1 VTVFVVMAHLVF
13 GLQYLYQSLVTLL
26 YSIMYFILC
35 ANFDAV
41 ILTYCEQI
49 GFILRSSRKYKFY
62 LLFVCMGLF
71 LVGLVVL

>member
-1 VTVFVVMAHLVF
+1 
-13 GLQYLYQSLVTLL
+13 
-26 YSIMYFILC
+26 MYFILC

-62 LLFVCMGLF
+62 LLFLCMGLF
-71 LVGLVVL
+71 IIGVVVLEANMDSWADQQLWIINATAND